1 MYLRADA
8 GEYVRLDAQPQVD
21 VNERSSMHEAK
32 LSNNARK
39 VQAALVVFGLD
50 LVVVEFPESTRTAQ
64 EAADA
69 IGCSVEQIVKSLV
82 FQRQPS
88 GHPILIAASGGNRV
102 NEKRIKELL
111 GEKIVRADA
120 EFVKE
125 VTGYPIGG
133 VPPLAHTQPIET
145 IIDEDLLQY
154 KEIWAAAGTPN
165 AVFRLSPHELALI
178 TKGKVEKIT

>member
-1 MYLRADA
+1 MSEKELSK
-8 GEYVRLDAQPQVD
+8 
-21 VNERSSMHEAK
+21 NAK
-32 LSNNARK
+32 R
-39 VQAALVVFGLD
+39 VQAALAAFGLD

-82 FQRQPS
+82 FQRIPSRQP
-88 GHPILIAASGGNRV
+88 LMIATSGGNRV
-102 NEKRIKELL
+102 NEKHIKELL

-145 IIDEDLLQY
+145 IIDEDLLKY
-154 KEIWAAAGTPN
+154 EEIWAAAGTPN
-165 AVFRLSPHELALI
+165 AVFRLSPQELALI
-178 TKGKVEKIT
+178 TRGKVEKIT

>member
-1 MYLRADA
+1 M
-8 GEYVRLDAQPQVD
+8 
-21 VNERSSMHEAK
+21 K
-32 LSNNARK
+32 LSKNAEK
-39 VQAALVVFGLD
+39 IQAALAAFGLD
-50 LVVVEFPESTRTAQ
+50 LEVVEFPESTRTAQ

-82 FQRQPS
+82 FQRIPSRQP
-88 GHPILIAASGGNRV
+88 LMIAASGGNRV

-145 IIDEDLLQY
+145 YIDEDLLKY
-154 KEIWAAAGTPN
+154 EESGLRPARRT
-165 AVFRLSPHELALI
+165 LSI
-178 TKGKVEKIT
+178 V

>member
-1 MYLRADA
+1 M
-8 GEYVRLDAQPQVD
+8 
-21 VNERSSMHEAK
+21 K
-32 LSNNARK
+32 LSKNAEK
-39 VQAALVVFGLD
+39 IQAALAAFGLD
-50 LVVVEFPESTRTAQ
+50 QEVVEFPESTRTAQ

-82 FQRQPS
+82 FQRIPSRQP
-88 GHPILIAASGGNRV
+88 LMIAASGGNRV

-145 IIDEDLLQY
+145 FIDEDLLKY
-154 KEIWAAAGTPN
+154 EEIWAAAGTPN
-165 AVFRLSPHELALI
+165 AVFRLSPQELALI
-178 TKGKVEKIT
+178 TRGKVEKIT